1 MPGVGDRLSISAK
14 RDLIPRFIAG
24 GACAGL
30 GSDSCQRKVRERA
43 RLAGSEGLSLT
54 DPVVN
59 HRLPAARVAAAVQEL
74 RLTLMKEALT
84 QAKDF
89 SQASGL
95 NWQLADIEFGVNSLQ
110 PEFRNAQGAYR
121 EEMDDLDG
129 GEAAER
135 IRLVAAVILKAA
147 PAGG

>member
-1 MPGVGDRLSISAK
+1 M
-14 RDLIPRFIAG
+14 
-24 GACAGL
+24 
-30 GSDSCQRKVRERA
+30 RERA